1 MLGNYKLD
9 NIKNGPI
16 TVISRDM
23 YIFSIS
29 GASYINIENPEN
41 PIEVIGSIYVPDN
54 SYEEII
60 NKLSKYRIYP
70 SNSDGLYGSVID
82 ISYRGPQDSKLGK
95 YIKRKPVEILSDPN
109 LDGKIEM
116 ITNRWDLY
124 QLANNGRGL
133 EMVVKISIFQNYQGL
148 HL

>member
-1 MLGNYKLD
+1 MVEPWL
-9 NIKNGPI
+9 NG
-16 TVISRDM
+16 
-23 YIFSIS
+23 
-29 GASYINIENPEN
+29 
-41 PIEVIGSIYVPDN
+41 
-54 SYEEII
+54 II
-60 NKLSKYRIYP
+60 
-70 SNSDGLYGSVID
+70 VD
-82 ISYRGPQDSKLGK
+82 ISYESLLDSKLGK
-95 YIKRKPVEILSDPN
+95 YIKEKPVEILPDNN